1 MVNSMTGFAAGTGAA
16 EGFDWS
22 WDLRS
27 VNARGLDLRLR
38 VPDWISGL
46 EPELRKALSAA
57 LGRGSVALSL
67 RLTRAAG
74 AAGLQI
80 DPGGLAQALDGIARV
95 QAAAADA
102 GIALSET
109 RAADILAMRGVSE
122 APQTDT
128 GEAARLKTAL
138 VADFRGLLDQ
148 LLAMRRDE
156 GAALK
161 AVISAQLDE
170 IATLTVAAQEAAGA
184 RQPRMRET
192 LKAALEEIMATTAE
206 GLDEARVL
214 QELAV
219 LALKSDVTEEL
230 DRLSAHVDAARELL
244 DAGQPVG
251 RRLDFLCQEFNR
263 EANTLCAKSGAVA
276 LTRIGLDLK
285 AAIDQMREQIQNV
298 E

>member
-102 GIALSET
+102 GIALAET

-138 VADFRGLLDQ
+138 VADFGGLLDQ

-161 AVISAQLDE
+161 AVIATQLDE
-170 IATLTVAAQEAAGA
+170 IAALTVAAQEAAGA

-192 LKAALEEIMATTAE
+192 LKAALEEIMATAE